1 MTSLTYLDAAAVR
14 AALTRAEAVEAI
26 AGALTGGFDPAGY
39 IARVGP
45 ATSHG
50 QFLLMPSEVGAHAG
64 VKVATVAPGNTG
76 RGLPRIQA
84 TYLLYDAGT
93 LSLTAVLDG
102 TALTDLRTPAV
113 AVAAARAVLARLE
126 RPARVVIIGAGPQAV
141 GHADT
146 LRAVLGREPASVS
159 FVVRRP
165 ERAGVEVRDRG
176 VVLTAGGAEATA
188 ALGSADVVVCAT
200 SARTPLFPADAVGP
214 EAVVVAVGSHE
225 PDARELDPALL
236 AGATVIVEDRAT
248 ALREAGDVVLAVQ
261 DGAIGEG
268 DLVEMADAVRDPA
281 SVPDGRRTVVKTVGM
296 SWQDLVIAQAVHA
309 RSR

>member
-1 MTSLTYLDAAAVR
+1 MTGLTYLDAAAVR
-14 AALTRAEAVEAI
+14 AALTPAEAVEAI
-26 AGALTGGFDPAGY
+26 AGALTGGFDPTDD

-45 ATSHG
+45 TTSSG

-84 TYLLYDAGT
+84 TYLLFDAGT

-102 TALTDLRTPAV
+102 TALTELRTPAV
-113 AVAAARAVLARLE
+113 SVAAARGALE
-126 RPARVVIIGAGPQAV
+126 RIDRPARIVIIGAGPQAV

-146 LRAVLGREPASVS
+146 LRAVLGHEPGSVS

-165 ERAGVEVRDRG
+165 ERAGAEVRDRG
-176 VVLTAGGAEATA
+176 VVLTAGGAEAA
-188 ALGSADVVVCAT
+188 EALGSADVVVCAT

-214 EAVVVAVGSHE
+214 EAVVIAVGSHE
-225 PDARELDPALL
+225 PDARELAPALL

-248 ALREAGDVVLAVQ
+248 ALREAGDVVLAIR
-261 DGAIGEG
+261 DGVIGES
-268 DLVEMADAVRDPA
+268 DLVTMADVVRMPA
-281 SVPDGRRTVVKTVGM
+281 SVPGGRRTVVKTVGM
-296 SWQDLVIAQAVHA
+296 SWQDLVIAEAVHA
-309 RSR
+309 RAR

>member
-1 MTSLTYLDAAAVR
+1 MTYLDAAAVR
-14 AALTRAEAVEAI
+14 AALTPAAAVEAI
-26 AGALTGGFDPAGY
+26 AGALTEGFDPAGD

-45 ATSHG
+45 TTSHG

-64 VKVATVAPGNTG
+64 VKVATVAPGNAG

-84 TYLLYDAGT
+84 TYLLYDAET

-102 TALTDLRTPAV
+102 TALTALRTPAV
-113 AVAAARAVLARLE
+113 AVAAARSALTRID
-126 RPARVVIIGAGPQAV
+126 RPAQVVIVGAGPQAV
-141 GHADT
+141 WHADT
-146 LRAVLGREPASVS
+146 LRAVLGHEPAAVS

-165 ERAGVEVRDRG
+165 ERAGADVRGRG
-176 VVLTAGGAEATA
+176 VVLTAGGTEASQ

-214 EAVVVAVGSHE
+214 EAVVIAIGSHE

-236 AGATVIVEDRAT
+236 AGATVIVEDRAS
-248 ALREAGDVVLAVQ
+248 ALREAGDVVLAIR
-261 DGAIGEG
+261 DGAIGERE
-268 DLVEMADAVRDPA
+268 LVAMADAVRDPA
-281 SVPDGRRTVVKTVGM
+281 SVPGGRRTVVKTVGM
-296 SWQDLVIAQAVHA
+296 SWQDLVIAEAVHA